1 MGPLTAIV
9 LLAAAVSSGP
19 PAAPQHVPTRAVAS
33 ASASVRILPG
43 AKVSLSGQA
52 EAQGYKLTDAIIT
65 SEDGKRRPA
74 QLVEFQ

>member
-9 LLAAAVSSGP
+9 LLAAAVPSGP

>member
-1 MGPLTAIV
+1 MGPLTAIA
-9 LLAAAVSSGP
+9 LLAAAAASTP

-33 ASASVRILPG
+33 AQASVRILPG

-52 EAQGYKLTDAIIT
+52 EAQGYKLNPAVIT
-65 SEDGKRRPA
+65 SEDGSRRPA